1 MSKNAQKGAEL
12 AILFPINEHLF
23 VLLKITSFLKL
34 MSSRGRGRGGVGHG
48 AGASKPGRSLA
59 SGVGGGAASGGSRPK
74 TPGSI
79 KELGTYLHSLN
90 DSNFPAYGDMFAE
103 MVLGYSKRGKEQL
116 QEAVE
121 LIFDTT
127 VQSREY
133 AALGAK
139 VCEKIVQESTGD
151 EAEKK
156 ALRTEFRKLLFLQL
170 QGNFKNKET
179 IRVQSV
185 EAWLGIFAFMCELSP
200 RIIVAGKPFLALSK
214 AILSTIEFLL
224 SQEDVLFDEIDCIC
238 SSLKVCGK
246 GVEEQCSEKFNEI
259 FTELRKKLIFGK
271 SASSCQVRCAILEL
285 IEYRYLHWSDPN
297 NTLLDFYADAMA
309 DADAADTL
317 EGQKYYTTS

>member
-1 MSKNAQKGAEL
+1 
-12 AILFPINEHLF
+12 
-23 VLLKITSFLKL
+23 

-48 AGASKPGRSLA
+48 AGASRP
-59 SGVGGGAASGGSRPK
+59 GGGAASAGGGGGRPK

-79 KELGTYLHSLN
+79 KELGTYLRSLS
-90 DSNFPAYGDMFAE
+90 DSNFAAYGDMFAE
-103 MVLGYSKRGKEQL
+103 MVLSYSKRGTERL

-133 AALGAK
+133 AELGAK
-139 VCEKIVQESTGD
+139 VCEKIVRDCAGD

-156 ALRTEFRKLLFLQL
+156 ALRGEFKKLLFLKFQ
-170 QGNFKNKET
+170 QNYKNKEAT
-179 IRVQSV
+179 RVQSV
-185 EAWLGIFAFMCELSP
+185 EAWLAIFAFMCEVSP
-200 RIIVAGKPFLALSK
+200 RVRVDPGEKLFAPLSK

-224 SQEDVLFDEIDCIC
+224 DQEDVLFDEIDCIC

-246 GVEEQCSEKFNEI
+246 GIEEQCPEKFNEI

-271 SASSCQVRCAILEL
+271 NGRQARCAILEL
-285 IEYRYLHWSDPN
+285 IEYRYMHWSDPN

-309 DADAADTL
+309 DAAAEDTL
-317 EGQKYYTTS
+317 EGQG